1 MAVGLQRAS
10 VFALV
15 KETTTGTY
23 VRPTL
28 GSQFVPLRPGNE
40 ISYEPEQLES
50 DEVLNDIGASKA
62 AVGKELLSG
71 SHSVYLKHSGV
82 EGQETEV
89 GVLYESVMGSKNIIA
104 VEKTALASSTTTVIK
119 VTSGADFV
127 QGQALLIKKGNGYKI
142 ANVKSI
148 VGNDLTL
155 AFAID
160 SAPSAGTLLGK
171 AVTYLPQASNHP
183 TFSTTKYLGNGFAV
197 EASAGNTVTEA
208 SITMDANGFAEVEF
222 SFEGTKYLYNPIEI
236 LASDRFLDFTDNTGT
251 YAAAISAGV
260 YKTPVEV
267 ADALA
272 AAMNAVSNRGF
283 TVVFSSSTGK
293 FTINAGTATLLSLLF
308 NTGANA
314 ANTIGD
320 KIGFSVAANKT
331 GSLNYVSDNEQSYA
345 ASVTPSYDTADN
357 IIVKGAE
364 LFIGNQSDNI
374 CFCAQSVSLSVTKT
388 VEDVDCICEESG
400 ILEKVPTARTATM
413 EVSAVL
419 KKHDVALLDALLKN
433 SGIAAMMNC
442 GPKTG
447 GNWVPGK
454 CFNAYLQNCTVASY
468 TTSGDSFIQVNISLK
483 GYVTTTGKDVY
494 LNFV

>member
-1 MAVGLQRAS
+1 MVGLQRAS
-10 VFALV
+10 VFALA
-15 KETTTGTY
+15 KEVTTGTY
-23 VRPTL
+23 VKPTL

-40 ISYEPEQLES
+40 ISFEPEQLES
-50 DEVLNDIGASKA
+50 DEVLNDIGASKS
-62 AVGKELLSG
+62 AVGKEKLSG
-71 SHSVYLKHSGV
+71 KHSVYLKHSGA
-82 EGQETEV
+82 EGVETEV
-89 GVLYESVMGSKNIIA
+89 GILYESVMGSKNIIA
-104 VEKTALASSTTTVIK
+104 VEKTTLSSSTTTLIK

-127 QGQALLIKKGNGYKI
+127 QGQALLVKKGNGYKI

-148 VGNDLTL
+148 SGNDLTL
-155 AFAID
+155 AFALD
-160 SAPSAGTLLGK
+160 SAPAAGTSLGK
-171 AVTYLPQASNHP
+171 AVTYLPQASGHP
-183 TFSTTKYLGNGFAV
+183 TFSTTKYLGNGFAI

-208 SITMDANGFAEVEF
+208 SITMDANGYAEVEF
-222 SFEGTKYLYNPIEI
+222 SFEGTKYLYNPIEL
-236 LASDRFLDFTDNTGT
+236 LASDVYLDFTDNTGT
-251 YAAAISAGV
+251 YAAIVSAGI

-272 AAMNAVSNRGF
+272 AAMNAVSSKGF

-293 FTINAGTATLLSLLF
+293 FTIGAGTATLLSLLF

-331 GSLNYVSDNEQSYA
+331 GSLSYASDNEQSYA
-345 ASVTPSYDTADN
+345 ASLTPSYDSADN

-364 LFIGNQSDNI
+364 LFIGNQTDNI
-374 CFCAQSVSLSVTKT
+374 CFCAQSVSLAVAKT

-400 ILEKVPTARTATM
+400 VLEKVPTARTATM
-413 EVSAVL
+413 EVTAVL

-433 SGIAAMMNC
+433 SGISAMMNC
-442 GPKTG
+442 GPKSG

-454 CFNAYLQNCTVASY
+454 CFNAYIQNCTVSKY
-468 TTSGDSFIQVNISLK
+468 TTSGDSFIAVNISLK

>member
-10 VFALV
+10 LFALT

-23 VRPTL
+23 VKPTA
-28 GSQFVPLRPGNE
+28 GIQFVPLRPGNE

-50 DEVLNDIGASKA
+50 DEVLNDIGASKS
-62 AVGKELLSG
+62 AVGKEALSG
-71 SHSVYLKHSGV
+71 THTAYLKHSGLEGV
-82 EGQETEV
+82 EPEV
-89 GVLYESVMGSKNIIA
+89 GILYESLMGSKNI
-104 VEKTALASSTTTVIK
+104 VVSEETALASSTTTVIK
-119 VTSGADFV
+119 VNSGLDFV

-148 VGNDLTL
+148 SGNDLTL
-155 AFAID
+155 AFALD
-160 SAPSAGTLLGK
+160 SAPADGTLLGY
-171 AVTYLPQASNHP
+171 AITYLPQASGHP
-183 TFSTTKYLGNGFAV
+183 TFSTTKYLGNGYAI

-208 SITMDANGFAEVEF
+208 AFTMDANGFAEVEF
-222 SFEGTKYLYNPIEI
+222 SFEGTKYLYNPIQI
-236 LASDRFLDFTDNTGT
+236 LPADVYLDFTDNTGT
-251 YAAAISAGV
+251 YAAVVYAGV
-260 YKTPVEV
+260 YRTPGEV

-272 AAMNAVSNRGF
+272 ASMNASSNKGY
-283 TVVFSSSTGK
+283 TVTFSSSTGK

-308 NTGANA
+308 STGVNA

-320 KIGFSVAANKT
+320 KIGFSVASNKT
-331 GSLNYVSDNEQSYA
+331 GLLSYVSDSEQSYA
-345 ASVTPSYDTADN
+345 ASISPSYDSADN

-364 LFIGNQSDNI
+364 LFIGNQTDNI
-374 CFCAQSVSLSVTKT
+374 CFCAQSVSLTIAKT
-388 VEDVDCICEESG
+388 VEDVDCICETSG
-400 ILEKVPTARTATM
+400 ILEKIPTARTATM
-413 EVSAVL
+413 EVTAVL

-433 SGIAAMMNC
+433 AGIAAMMNC
-442 GPKTG
+442 GPKSG

-468 TTSGDSFIQVNISLK
+468 TTSGDSFIQVNISLR